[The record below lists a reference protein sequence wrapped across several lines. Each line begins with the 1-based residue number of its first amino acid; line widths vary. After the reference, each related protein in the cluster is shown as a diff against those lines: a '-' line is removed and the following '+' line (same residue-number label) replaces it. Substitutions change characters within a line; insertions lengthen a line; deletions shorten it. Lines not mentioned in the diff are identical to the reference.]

1 MIKKRMLNTLRIL
14 LIALLAAVV
23 CRGTSA
29 AEEIKFRA
37 SLDRDFISLG
47 QSAQLSLQF
56 QGSSGI
62 PAPELPDIEGLQ
74 SRYIGP
80 STRMS
85 IVNGRMSSS
94 VTHIYRLAPVKTGK
108 FEIPPISFQHKGDEY
123 VSNTLKIEVS
133 DSATPGDRR
142 ARPERAPSI
151 NLSDRVFVTM
161 QTPKSNLYVNE
172 TVPLN
177 IKLYISGVS
186 IRDVQYPEFTQES
199 FSAGEFEK
207 PRQYR
212 EERGGVIYDVVEF
225 KTEIFAT
232 KAGEFS
238 LGPAKLKAN
247 LVTERKRRGPSDM
260 FDGFFGRDPFGGFFS
275 GYDAHPVELKSGE
288 IFMKVLSFPG
298 KDSPEDFKGAVGDF
312 KLNLSVAPVEV
323 KVGDPLTVKM
333 AIRGK
338 GNMDTVSSP
347 VLKQKDGFK
356 VYDPQ
361 VKRDGDGKIFEQ
373 VLIPLSEA
381 VKSTPEIS
389 FSFFNAD
396 KGRYQTIV
404 KRGVPVK
411 VLRPDKKEKV
421 SILEAPVP
429 GQKPV
434 IKEIFGR
441 DIIYIKDSPGKL
453 GMKKAYLY
461 KNAAFL
467 LLQVLPVVLFVSV
480 WMIKKRKEKLSRDIG
495 YARRLAAPKKAGKG
509 IRKAEQYL
517 RKNKTSEFYDSVF
530 KTTREYLGN
539 RFHIPSGG
547 ITSDVVDHT
556 LKAVNVNDVVLGKLR
571 NIFKE
576 CDMARYAPSTLTT
589 AGMEETLKD
598 LKEAIDYL
606 EKNK

>member
-1 MIKKRMLNTLRIL
+1 MTLPT
-14 LIALLAAVV
+14 VV
-23 CRGTSA
+23 FPGTSV

-37 SLDRDFISLG
+37 SLERNFIYLG
-47 QSAQLSLQF
+47 QSVQLSLQF

-62 PAPELPDIEGLQ
+62 PAPDLPDIKGFQ

-80 STRMS
+80 SKRMS

-94 VTHIYRLAPVKTGK
+94 VTHIYRLAPDKTGK

-123 VSNTLKIEVS
+123 VSNTIKIEVS
-133 DSATPGDRR
+133 DSATPGGRD

-151 NLSDRVFVTM
+151 NLSDRVFVTT
-161 QTPKSNLYVNE
+161 QTPKSNLYINE
-172 TVPLN
+172 TAPLN

-186 IRDVQYPEFTQES
+186 IRDIQYPEFNQEG
-199 FSAGEFEK
+199 FSTGAFEK
-207 PRQYR
+207 PRQYQ

-238 LGPAKLKAN
+238 LGTAKLKAN
-247 LVTERKRRGPSDM
+247 LVTEKKRRGPSDM
-260 FDGFFGRDPFGGFFS
+260 FDDFFGRDPFGGFFG
-275 GYDAHPVELKSGE
+275 GYDAHPIELKSEE
-288 IFMKVLSFPG
+288 ILIKVLPFPDKG
-298 KDSPEDFKGAVGDF
+298 RPEDFKGAVGDF

-323 KVGDPLTVKM
+323 KVGDPITVKM
-333 AIRGK
+333 DIRGK
-338 GNMDTVSSP
+338 GNLNTVSSP
-347 VLKQKDGFK
+347 ALKQKDGFK

-361 VKRDGDGKIFEQ
+361 VKRDGDRKIFEQ
-373 VLIPLSEA
+373 VLIPLRES
-381 VKSTPEIS
+381 VKSIPEIS

-411 VLRPDKKEKV
+411 VLKPEKKEKAT
-421 SILEAPVP
+421 ILEAPVP
-429 GQKPV
+429 GEKPV
-434 IKEIFGR
+434 INEIFGR

-453 GMKKAYLY
+453 GMKRTYLF
-461 KNAAFL
+461 KSPTFL
-467 LLQVLPVVLFVSV
+467 LLQIVPPLLFVSV
-480 WMIKKRKEKLSRDIG
+480 WIFEKRKEKLRSDLG
-495 YARRLAAPKKAGKG
+495 YARRLAAPKKARKG
-509 IRKAEQYL
+509 IHKAEQYL
-517 RKNKTSEFYDSVF
+517 RKNKMPEFYDSVF
-530 KTTREYLGN
+530 RTTREYLGD
-539 RFHIPSGG
+539 RFHIPSAG

-556 LKAVNVNDVVLGKLR
+556 LKAVNVNDDILGKLR

-576 CDMARYAPSTLTT
+576 CDMARYAPSALTT
-589 AGMEETLKD
+589 AGMEGMLKD

>member
-1 MIKKRMLNTLRIL
+1 MIKKRILNTLSIL
-14 LIALLAAVV
+14 SIAALATVV
-23 CRGTSA
+23 CWGTSA

-37 SLDRDFISLG
+37 SLDRNFISLG

-62 PAPELPDIEGLQ
+62 PAPELPDIKGLQ

-80 STRMS
+80 SKRMS

-94 VTHIYRLAPVKTGK
+94 VTHIYKLAPVRTGK

-133 DSATPGDRR
+133 DSATPGGRS
-142 ARPERAPSI
+142 ARTERAPSI

-172 TVPLN
+172 TASLN

-186 IRDVQYPEFTQES
+186 IRDVQYPEFSRES
-199 FSAGEFEK
+199 FSAGDFEK
-207 PRQYR
+207 PRQYQ
-212 EERGGVIYDVVEF
+212 EKRGGAIYDVVEF

-232 KAGEFS
+232 KAGEFK

-247 LVTERKRRGPSDM
+247 LVTERKRRGTSDM
-260 FDGFFGRDPFGGFFS
+260 FDGFFG
-275 GYDAHPVELKSGE
+275 GYDAHPIELKSGE

-298 KDSPEDFKGAVGDF
+298 KDRPKDFKGAVGDF
-312 KLNLSVAPVEV
+312 KLNLLVAPVEV
-323 KVGDPLTVKM
+323 KVGDPITVKM
-333 AIRGK
+333 SIRGK

-347 VLKQKDGFK
+347 ALKQMDGFK

-373 VLIPLSEA
+373 VLIPLRES
-381 VKSTPEIS
+381 VKSIPEIS

-411 VLRPDKKEKV
+411 VLRPDKKEIV

-429 GQKPV
+429 GEKPV

-453 GMKKAYLY
+453 GIKKAYLY
-461 KNAAFL
+461 KNSTFL

-495 YARRLAAPKKAGKG
+495 YARRLAAPKKARKG
-509 IRKAEQYL
+509 IHKAEQYL
-517 RKNKTSEFYDSVF
+517 RKNKTIEFYDSVF
-530 KTTREYLGN
+530 KTTREYLGD

-556 LKAVNVNDVVLGKLR
+556 LKAVNVNDVILGKLR

-576 CDMARYAPSTLTT
+576 CDMARYAPSALTT
-589 AGMEETLKD
+589 AGMEDTLKD